1 MDEQRYR
8 RYETELFTSA
18 GLDPTERWVD
28 LPTIGTRA
36 RVLEVGEGQPALF
49 LSGGPD
55 AGATWAYA
63 AASTVGLRCILLDRP
78 GTGLSEPPQPV
89 LDAERLPMYVADL
102 TRDVLDSLEL
112 PRVSLVGCSF
122 GGYSALRSALTL
134 DHRIE
139 RVVLAG
145 CPAFVPGWRQPR
157 FFNVLRTPVLGR
169 LLLAAP
175 PTRSSVRFSL
185 KEHGHHRSL
194 KARSIPTPMLDWVRS
209 WQRDTETMRN
219 DAAMIT
225 TCGTRR
231 GGFDERLDMT
241 PDELAAIR
249 QPCLVLVGTDDP
261 VGDDTVGRELAAALP
276 SAQVVVWP
284 SAGHLPWLDDPVG
297 FGSLVSDFLGDAGAP
312 LQSRAVA
319 GSPEP

>member
-1 MDEQRYR
+1 MNEQRYR
-8 RYETELFTSA
+8 KSEAKLFASA
-18 GLDPTERWVD
+18 GIDPIERWLE
-28 LPTIGTRA
+28 LPTTGTRA
-36 RVLEVGEGQPALF
+36 RVVEVGEGQPVLF

-63 AASTVGLRCILLDRP
+63 AAHTAGLRSILLDRP
-78 GTGLSEPPQPV
+78 GTGLSEPPQRVP
-89 LDAERLPMYVADL
+89 DAERLPAYVADL
-102 TRDVLDSLEL
+102 TRDVLDALGL

-122 GGYSALRSALTL
+122 GGYSALRSALAL

-157 FFNVLRTPVLGR
+157 FFSVLRTPVLGG

-185 KEHGHHRSL
+185 KELGHRRSL
-194 KARSIPTPMLDWVRS
+194 RAGSIPAEMLDWVRS
-209 WQRDTETMRN
+209 WQRDTDTMRN
-219 DAAMIT
+219 DAAMIIA
-225 TCGTRR
+225 CGTRR
-231 GGFDERLDMT
+231 GGFDARLDLR

-261 VGDDTVGRELAAALP
+261 VGDDTVGRELAAILP
-276 SAQVVVWP
+276 SSRAVVWP
-284 SAGHLPWLDDPVG
+284 DAGHLPWLDDPVG
-297 FGSLVSDFLGDAGAP
+297 FGGLVSDFLGDAPAP
-312 LQSRAVA
+312 ERPESVT